1 MIIFTND
8 FARTSTKEIDQMTKV
23 VLVLRHAQSA
33 GNQPGQPDYERSLT
47 SMGKRQARAVGKK
60 LSQQKINP
68 DFILSSGARRT
79 FETVSALNESINLA
93 SDKIYFKADLYN
105 ASADDWVDNLREL
118 ADAYHTVVVVGH
130 NPAISHLA
138 TLLSGSSVE
147 LLPGELIGV
156 SMAADRWNEIR
167 FPGKEIIRYH
177 ANDL

>member
-8 FARTSTKEIDQMTKV
+8 FTRTSAKEIDQITKV

-47 SMGKRQARAVGKK
+47 IVGRRQAQAVGKK
-60 LSQQKINP
+60 LSQQKIYP

-79 FETVSALNESINLA
+79 VETVNALNESLNLEA
-93 SDKIYFKADLYN
+93 DKINFKADLYN
-105 ASADDWVDNLREL
+105 ASVDDWTDNLREL
-118 ADAYHTVVVVGH
+118 ADAHHTVIVVGH
-130 NPAISHLA
+130 NPAISHLT

-156 SMAADRWNEIR
+156 SVAADRWNEIR

-177 ANDL
+177 AK